1 MRIRKMIGLFMAL
14 MLLAGC
20 GRNTENT
27 ASINTETEVETQTDQ
42 TASVSTG
49 PSVTI
54 TGFSAETDEA
64 YDAFVL
70 IGENHVTV
78 IDAGLDENG
87 EELVSFMKEQG
98 ISKVDNLI
106 ITHFDKDHVGGADH
120 VINAFDIGT
129 IYTTYKSKDSDQ
141 IDNYLAALSSKGL
154 TETVVTDEISF
165 EMDGVSYDIY
175 PPQST
180 AYEKDQS
187 NNSSLVI
194 MVSCGDNN
202 MLFAGDAEKLRISE
216 LLEMEDIQAEILK
229 VPHHGRYENN
239 MAALVEKVSPE
250 YAIITS
256 GTIEPEDAEVMQIL
270 EDAGVTTYL
279 NREGNITITMSPD
292 NISITQ

>member
-1 MRIRKMIGLFMAL
+1 MTIIKKFAAVIFSSFLAASSLFSCSSKSSVPKDAKDL
-14 MLLAGC
+14 TVTFFDVGKADAILLQSETGTVVIDT
-20 GRNTENT
+20 GEKGDGKKISSLLTENGT
-27 ASINTETEVETQTDQ
+27 S
-42 TASVSTG
+42 
-49 PSVTI
+49 
-54 TGFSAETDEA
+54 
-64 YDAFVL
+64 
-70 IGENHVTV
+70 V
-78 IDAGLDENG
+78 IDY
-87 EELVSFMKEQG
+87 
-98 ISKVDNLI
+98 LI

-180 AYEKDQS
+180 AYEKDPS

-229 VPHHGRYENN
+229 VPHHGRYEKN